1 MDTWLSF
8 LLLDPVL
15 FAYLV
20 SIGIAITTSSI
31 WFFWFWFFQFP
42 PRDIPAGN
50 HGSCVHHLFY
60 EYNDH
65 DSLQP
70 TMFSLL
76 HISRDARLTA
86 FFSTLKNRK
95 ENKQKKKIDV
105 SLNFQ
110 KRDSQDVTIFHF
122 QNLHCKSYPPDP
134 QHVME
139 SRAFF
144 MFKLQ

>member
-1 MDTWLSF
+1 MANYLYETYLQEVMVIVF
-8 LLLDPVL
+8 IILDWIYVL
-15 FAYLV
+15 MN
-20 SIGIAITTSSI
+20 TTTM
-31 WFFWFWFFQFP
+31 
-42 PRDIPAGN
+42 IPWQACLIVRCACRE
-50 HGSCVHHLFY
+50 SCVHHLFY

-86 FFSTLKNRK
+86 FFSTLKSRK

-122 QNLHCKSYPPDP
+122 QNLHCKSYPP